1 MPKAISY
8 IRFSSSRQST
18 GTSRQR
24 QQEAVTRWL
33 VQHPDYSP
41 SDLSFADLGKSG
53 YHGEHI
59 KLGGGWAKLLI
70 AVEAGHIQSGDVVL
84 VEAMDR
90 TGRLPPLDMI
100 DIIRPVLKA
109 GVAIITLDDGNK
121 FDEESLNGSQIYLL
135 VAKIQAAH
143 GYSKALSERTKAS
156 YEIRR
161 EKARRG
167 EKIKRFAVAWLTTD
181 GQLKQ
186 HLVPYVEQVFDLYI
200 SGVGKNAIAN
210 RLRESGVP
218 ELALLSG
225 PTIDAWLQNKTAV
238 GYWNDIPG
246 VYPPVVTPEIFL
258 QAQKRRQDLK
268 TSPRSRTS
276 KNFLVG
282 LVKCG
287 VCGANLI
294 IHNKDGKPNNMRC
307 LTHHRLK
314 DAGCSNKETIPY
326 QVVHHLY
333 LSSAPLWIDRALKV
347 IQLTD
352 NDKRK
357 LNLNAERE
365 TLSAAIDRLVKLT
378 LMGHSDEL
386 ETQYKLATER
396 RSAIDTELDIL
407 NRKIDNDIESKSTSI
422 FEGYESTLEYDRLA
436 FHDPVQLS
444 ALLKQAGY
452 SITLQPGRELHLAE
466 SNVPWIYAGVAR
478 KGNSTLGYR
487 IQDGK
492 LEYTISPAIPEVV
505 NVRLND
511 NKRDGELTHMME
523 RSYKHVKSPTPLNST
538 GKRSTKGMAVEKFE
552 SADAAMQSLMSVVD
566 PDTNK

>member
-8 IRFSSSRQST
+8 IRFSSGKQAIGSSHE
-18 GTSRQR
+18 RQR
-24 QQEAVTRWL
+24 QAVNRWL
-33 VQHPDYSP
+33 DQNRDYSP
-41 SDLSFADLGKSG
+41 SDLTYEDLGKSG

-59 KLGGGWAKLLI
+59 KDGGGWAKLLI

-100 DIIRPVLKA
+100 DIIKPVLKA
-109 GVAIITLDDGNK
+109 GIAIITLDDGNK
-121 FDEESLNGSQIYLL
+121 FDEESLSGPQIYLL

-143 GYSKALSERTKAS
+143 GYSKTLSERTKAS

-161 EKARRG
+161 EKARKG
-167 EKIKRFAVAWLTTD
+167 EKIKRHTVAWLTTE
-181 GQLKQ
+181 GTLKPR
-186 HLVPYVEQVFDLYI
+186 LVPYVEQVFDLYI

-218 ELALLSG
+218 ELALLSA
-225 PTIDAWLQNKTAV
+225 PTIDAWLQNKAVV

-246 VYPPVVTPEIFL
+246 VYPPIVTPEVFL
-258 QAQKRRQDLK
+258 QAQKRRQEMK
-268 TSPRSRTS
+268 TSPRTRTS

-314 DAGCSNKETIPY
+314 DAGCSNKETMPY

-333 LSSAPLWIDRALKV
+333 LSSAPAWIDRAMKV

-352 NDKRK
+352 NEKRK
-357 LNLNAERE
+357 LVLTTERE
-365 TLSAAIDRLVKLT
+365 EVTASIQRLAKKIAKVDSVELEAEFDLVTERRAAIDI
-378 LMGHSDEL
+378 EL
-386 ETQYKLATER
+386 NILER
-396 RSAIDTELDIL
+396 TGDDG
-407 NRKIDNDIESKSTSI
+407 IESKSRSNY
-422 FEGYESTLEYDRLA
+422 EGYEATLEHDRLA
-436 FHDPVQLS
+436 FHDPIQLS

-452 SITLQPGRELHLAE
+452 SITLQPGRKLYLPDD
-466 SNVPWIYAGVAR
+466 NDPWVYAGVVR
-478 KGNSTLGYR
+478 KGNMTLGYR
-487 IQDGK
+487 VRNC
-492 LEYTISPAIPEVV
+492 EEECTISQTIPEVPD
-505 NVRLND
+505 VRLYGNIPNGD
-511 NKRDGELTHMME
+511 LVHIAE
-523 RSYKHVKSPTPLNST
+523 RSYKHAKPPTPLKPADKQNR
-538 GKRSTKGMAVEKFE
+538 KRITVLRFE
-552 SADAAMQSLMSVVD
+552 SADIAMEYMKSGIK
-566 PDTNK
+566 PETNK